1 MSTPSLEPSE
11 HPPDRPERPA
21 RSTVPRAPA
30 ATLAR
35 VGVGVVR
42 CALVV
47 RLLDEW
53 WSWLPAGTIDDQVR
67 DLGLSYGQAGWLLA
81 LLTLGGLVGS
91 PIAALADRGHRR
103 LLATTGA
110 LLIAA
115 GLSTFA
121 LAAPFPVLVVAATV
135 LGGASDLMIRPLE
148 SSLADTADGELDR
161 LLGRQHLL
169 TWAGDFVAPALLAIG
184 AATVIGWRGVFTF
197 TVVVFVAFAALLAS
211 TSFPAPVPAAEG
223 EDPSLLRSAR
233 TLLRHRE
240 LWLLTAA
247 EFALLPLDEAFLG
260 FAVARAAA
268 EGDNAAA
275 QLLAGGVV
283 VGGLVGAAVVSRRGL
298 DRPLVTLGCG
308 LLVVGACLTAAPLA
322 MPITITAL
330 ALVGGGTAIVWAKVH
345 HRMLTLVPLRSATV
359 PTLVGLL
366 STPALLVP
374 VAMGVTADRVSITA
388 SLVGTALLAIP
399 LAAVVLALGGG
410 RVSPDELE
418 DLDD

>member
-1 MSTPSLEPSE
+1 MSVPQ
-11 HPPDRPERPA
+11 A
-21 RSTVPRAPA
+21 PRALITA
-30 ATLAR
+30 
-35 VGVGVVR
+35 GVGVVR
-42 CALVV
+42 AALVV

-53 WSWLPAGTIDDQVR
+53 WSYLPAGTIDDQVT

-103 LLATTGA
+103 VLATSGA

-115 GLSTFA
+115 GLSAFA

-135 LGGASDLMIRPLE
+135 MGGASDIMIRPLE
-148 SSLADTADGELDR
+148 SSLADTADGELDK

-169 TWAGDFVAPALLAIG
+169 TWAGDFVAPALLGIG
-184 AATVIGWRGVFTF
+184 AATVIGWRGVFTI
-197 TVVVFVAFAALLAS
+197 TVVVFVAFAARLATTTLPAPATPDDDDSSLLAS
-211 TSFPAPVPAAEG
+211 A
-223 EDPSLLRSAR
+223 RS
-233 TLLRHRE
+233 LLRHRE
-240 LWLLTAA
+240 VWLLTAA

-283 VGGLVGAAVVSRRGL
+283 VGGLVGAAVVSRRGI
-298 DRPLVTLGCG
+298 DRPLVIIGCT
-308 LLVVGACLTAAPLA
+308 LLVVGAVSTAAPLA
-322 MPITITAL
+322 MPLTIAAL
-330 ALVGGGTAIVWAKVH
+330 AFVGAGTAVVWAKVH
-345 HRMLTLVPLRSATV
+345 HRTLTLVPSRSATV
-359 PTLVGLL
+359 PTMVGLL

-374 VAMGVTADRVSITA
+374 VAMGVAADRVSITA
-388 SLVGTALLAIP
+388 ALTGTAMLAIP

-410 RVSPDELE
+410 RIDPDEL
-418 DLDD
+418 DALDD

>member
-1 MSTPSLEPSE
+1 MSVPQ
-11 HPPDRPERPA
+11 A
-21 RSTVPRAPA
+21 PRALITA
-30 ATLAR
+30 
-35 VGVGVVR
+35 GVGVVR
-42 CALVV
+42 AALVV

-53 WSWLPAGTIDDQVR
+53 WSYLPAGTIDDQVT

-103 LLATTGA
+103 VLATSGA

-115 GLSTFA
+115 GLSAFA

-135 LGGASDLMIRPLE
+135 MGGASDIMIRPLE
-148 SSLADTADGELDR
+148 SSLADTADGELDK

-169 TWAGDFVAPALLAIG
+169 TWAGDFVAPALLGIG
-184 AATVIGWRGVFTF
+184 AATVIGWRGVFTI
-197 TVVVFVAFAALLAS
+197 TVVVFVAFAARLATTTLPAPATPDDDDSSLLAS
-211 TSFPAPVPAAEG
+211 A
-223 EDPSLLRSAR
+223 RS
-233 TLLRHRE
+233 LLRHRE
-240 LWLLTAA
+240 VWLLTAA

-283 VGGLVGAAVVSRRGL
+283 VGGLVGAAVVSRRGI
-298 DRPLVTLGCG
+298 DRPLVIIGCT
-308 LLVVGACLTAAPLA
+308 LLVVGAVSTAAPLA
-322 MPITITAL
+322 MPLTIAAL
-330 ALVGGGTAIVWAKVH
+330 AFVGAGTAVVWAKVH
-345 HRMLTLVPLRSATV
+345 HRTLTLVPSRSATV
-359 PTLVGLL
+359 PTMVGLL

-374 VAMGVTADRVSITA
+374 VAMGVAADRFSITA
-388 SLVGTALLAIP
+388 ALTGTAMLAIP

-410 RVSPDELE
+410 RIDPDEL
-418 DLDD
+418 DALDD

>member
-1 MSTPSLEPSE
+1 MSVPQ
-11 HPPDRPERPA
+11 A
-21 RSTVPRAPA
+21 PRALITA
-30 ATLAR
+30 
-35 VGVGVVR
+35 GVGVVR

-53 WSWLPAGTIDDQVR
+53 WSYLPAGTIDDQVT

-81 LLTLGGLVGS
+81 LLTLGGLIGS
-91 PIAALADRGHRR
+91 PVAALADRGHRR

-115 GLSTFA
+115 GLSAFA
-121 LAAPFPVLVVAATV
+121 LSAPFPVLAVAATV

-148 SSLADTADGELDR
+148 SSLADTADGELDK

-169 TWAGDFVAPALLAIG
+169 TWAGDFVAPALLGIG
-184 AATVIGWRGVFTF
+184 AATVIGWRGVFTI
-197 TVVVFVAFAALLAS
+197 TVVVFVAFAALLAR
-211 TSFPAPVPAAEG
+211 TAFPQPAPPDDGDET
-223 EDPSLLRSAR
+223 SLLRSAR

-240 LWLLTAA
+240 VWLLTAA

-283 VGGLVGAAVVSRRGL
+283 VGGLAGAAVVSRRGI
-298 DRPLVTLGCG
+298 DRPLVIIGCA
-308 LLVVGACLTAAPLA
+308 LLVIGAATTAAPLA
-322 MPITITAL
+322 MPFTIAAL
-330 ALVGGGTAIVWAKVH
+330 ALVGAGTAVVWAKVH
-345 HRMLTLVPLRSATV
+345 HRTLTLVPSRSATV
-359 PTLVGLL
+359 PTMVGLL

-374 VAMGVTADRVSITA
+374 VAMGVAADRVSITA
-388 SLVGTALLAIP
+388 ALTGTALLAIP

-410 RVSPDELE
+410 RIDPDEL
-418 DLDD
+418 DD

>member
-1 MSTPSLEPSE
+1 MSTPSPEPSE
-11 HPPDRPERPA
+11 PTPDP
-21 RSTVPRAPA
+21 SSGSQIPRVPA

-53 WSWLPAGTIDDQVR
+53 WSYLPAGTIDDQVR

-81 LLTLGGLVGS
+81 LLTLGGLIGS
-91 PIAALADRGHRR
+91 PVAALADRGHRR
-103 LLATTGA
+103 MLATTGA

-115 GLSTFA
+115 GLSAFA
-121 LAAPFPVLVVAATV
+121 VAAPFPVLVVAATV
-135 LGGASDLMIRPLE
+135 LGGASDMMIRPLE
-148 SSLADTADGELDR
+148 SSLADTADGELDK

-169 TWAGDFVAPALLAIG
+169 SWAGDFVAPALLAVG

-197 TVVVFVAFAALLAS
+197 TAVVFVAFAAVLAA
-211 TSFPAPVPAAEG
+211 TSFPAPAPVADG
-223 EDPSLLRSAR
+223 EETSLLRSAR

-240 LWLLTAA
+240 VWLLTAA
-247 EFALLPLDEAFLG
+247 EFVLLPLDEAFLG

-275 QLLAGGVV
+275 QLLAGGVT

-298 DRPLVTLGCG
+298 DRPLVALGCG
-308 LLVVGACLTAAPLA
+308 LLVVGALTTAAPLA
-322 MPITITAL
+322 MPATIAAL
-330 ALVGGGTAIVWAKVH
+330 ALVGAGTAVVWAKVH
-345 HRMLTLVPLRSATV
+345 HRSLTLVPSRSATV

-374 VAMGVTADRVSITA
+374 VAMGATADRVSITA
-388 SLVGTALLAIP
+388 ALTGAAMLAIP
-399 LAAVVLALGGG
+399 LAAVVLSLGGA
-410 RVSPDELE
+410 RVSPDELD